1 MLQQLSIDN
10 YILIPHLKLTF
21 SKGFTC
27 ITGETGAGKS
37 ILVGALSLLTGQRAD
52 TSVLRETN
60 KKCIIEGTFDVKEY
74 GLKYLFDTNDLD
86 YEEQTVFRR
95 EINQQGKSRA
105 FINDTPVTLSVMKE
119 IGAKLLDIH
128 SQHQT
133 LELIDSSFQT
143 AIVDSFAQNQ
153 STLATYSVL
162 FKNYNQLKQELISK
176 TLIEKQSA
184 AEREYLQFQFNELEK
199 AKLIET
205 EQIDAENELDTLT
218 HAEEIK
224 TKTFAALQILVENE
238 TNVISSIYEVQQL
251 LEQASRHNSY
261 LKPIFNRIQE
271 TSIELRDIV
280 AELRSQYD
288 LVNYDN
294 ERIDFLS
301 QRLDLIYQLEQKH
314 KVTTVGELLLLQE
327 NLNKKLS
334 SIDSL
339 EEEIK
344 NIQKQIE
351 LTETELLQISN
362 VLSNK
367 RFNVVESIQNEMQ
380 NLLASLG
387 MPSAKFQINI
397 EKLNSYTSIGSDKIN
412 FLFTANKGS
421 EPKEI
426 QNVASGGELSR
437 LMLSIKS
444 LVLNR
449 NMLPTILFD
458 EIDSGVSGDIAGKV
472 GSIMRSMSNRMQ
484 VIAITHLPQ
493 IAGKANSHYLAYKN
507 DETETTISHM
517 KVLNDEERINEIARM
532 LSDENVTESAKTT
545 AKELLNFATNPN
557 A

>member
-344 NIQKQIE
+344 NIQNQIE

-444 LVLNR
+444 LVLNK

-532 LSDENVTESAKTT
+532 LSDEDVTESAKTT

>member
-133 LELIDSSFQT
+133 LELNDSSFQT

-344 NIQKQIE
+344 NIQNQIE

-444 LVLNR
+444 LVLNK